1 MPHYKAVAEV
11 GLVFDRMQM
20 NAAFSLLSARISIPV
35 FSRHTASPP
44 IYFKERFM
52 SAYILII
59 EDDPAIGKLLR
70 RALIL
75 EGYET
80 SLVAS
85 GSEALQTFQDTQPD
99 LIILDLM
106 LPGMDGIEVCKR
118 IREESSLPILI
129 LTARDQ
135 VDDRVLGLDSGADD
149 YVTKPFDID
158 ELLARIRA
166 QLRRTEHAPEN
177 LQLEFADLVVDTA
190 ARAVH
195 RGEREVELTAREY
208 DLLEL
213 FMRHPNQ
220 VLTRAQIYDEI
231 WDYDFGGESNIIE
244 VYIRYLRTKLEA
256 GGEPRLIYTKRGAG
270 YILRKA

>member
-1 MPHYKAVAEV
+1 
-11 GLVFDRMQM
+11 
-20 NAAFSLLSARISIPV
+20 
-35 FSRHTASPP
+35 
-44 IYFKERFM
+44 M
-52 SAYILII
+52 SVHILIV

-70 RALIL
+70 RALLL

-80 SLVAS
+80 TLVGN
-85 GSEALQTFQDTQPD
+85 GSEGLEAFYSLKPD

-106 LPGMDGIEVCKR
+106 LPGIDGVEVCKR
-118 IREESSLPILI
+118 IREESDVPILM

-158 ELLARIRA
+158 ELLARLRA
-166 QLRRTEHAPEN
+166 QLRRIERKPEK
-177 LQLEFADLVVDTA
+177 QILEFADLVVDPA
-190 ARAVH
+190 ARSVK
-195 RGEREVELTAREY
+195 RGEREIELTAREF

-220 VLTRAQIYDEI
+220 VLSRAQIFDEI
-231 WDYDFGGESNIIE
+231 WNYDFGGESNIIE

-256 GGEPRLIYTKRGAG
+256 GGEPRLIHTKRGAG
-270 YILRKA
+270 YILREP

>member
-1 MPHYKAVAEV
+1 
-11 GLVFDRMQM
+11 
-20 NAAFSLLSARISIPV
+20 
-35 FSRHTASPP
+35 
-44 IYFKERFM
+44 M
-52 SAYILII
+52 SAHILIV
-59 EDDPAIGKLLR
+59 EDDQAIGKLLR

-80 SLVAS
+80 TLVS
-85 GSEALQTFQDTQPD
+85 NGSEALRVFERENPD
-99 LIILDLM
+99 LLILDLM
-106 LPGMDGIEVCKR
+106 LPGMDGIEVCKH
-118 IREESSLPILI
+118 IREESNVPILM

-166 QLRRTEHAPEN
+166 QLRRSEHQPEK
-177 LQLEFADLVVDTA
+177 QHLEFADLVMDTA
-190 ARAVH
+190 SRSVY
-195 RGEREVELTAREY
+195 RGDREIELMAREF

-231 WDYDFGGESNIIE
+231 WNYDFGGESNIIE

-256 GGEPRLIYTKRGAG
+256 NGEPRLIHTKRGAG
-270 YILRKA
+270 YILREA